1 MAWWLNIIRVA
12 IAASII
18 VAVAEL
24 SRRYPR
30 AGAVLLSLPLVSILA
45 LLFGWFQY
53 KDLPAI
59 SKVAKETLI
68 LVPLGLP
75 FFLPLAFAERLGMS
89 FWAAFASG
97 LVLASLTIGV
107 WLWFAPAEA

>member
-1 MAWWLNIIRVA
+1 MIRVA
-12 IAASII
+12 VAASII

-45 LLFGWFQY
+45 LCFGWLQY
-53 KDLPAI
+53 HDLPAI
-59 SKVAKETLI
+59 SKIAKETLI

-75 FFLPLAFAERLGMS
+75 FFVPLAFAERLGLT
-89 FWAAFASG
+89 FWTAFISG
-97 LVLASLTIGV
+97 LALATITIV
-107 WLWFAPAEA
+107 AWLWLAPAEA